1 MRPIAGSF
9 LAFII
14 GLIVT
19 YIVAAAIGH
28 GLFQGVP
35 DPGGGRAMQIMFL
48 IAPLCAL
55 VGGAIAA
62 VATARSLARRAQ
74 AKAADEPSTKPGSM
88 LTKLVLAALSAV
100 ILVYLLARVL
110 FGIA

>member
-1 MRPIAGSF
+1 MRPFAGAV
-9 LAFII
+9 LAFIV

-19 YIVAAAIGH
+19 YIVVAAIGH
-28 GLFQGVP
+28 GLLQGVS

-55 VGGAIAA
+55 AGGAIAA
-62 VATARSLARRAQ
+62 VVAARSLAHRAQ
-74 AKAADEPSTKPGSM
+74 ADAAGEPSSKPGSM
-88 LTKLVLAALSAV
+88 LTKLALAALAAV

-110 FGIA
+110 YGI